1 MKLSDRL
8 RAALSAAKR
17 KKPGRHLTLVHD
29 RAEIDVGHA
38 EVDLDRERY
47 SPAKYVALQRS
58 IYLGENPEQ
67 KGRAE
72 FSRYILSLCGTE
84 LDEYW
89 LETDQLISNGAL
101 WTVLTPEEVEAA
113 RQRVL
118 ARKDEIQADAA
129 RPMHRSEMAPALRN
143 ALVADADRMPTV
155 DELLDLPAFPVVE
168 EEEEDGHES

>member
-1 MKLSDRL
+1 VKLSDRL

-17 KKPGRHLTLVHD
+17 QKPRRHITLVHD
-29 RAEIDVGHA
+29 STELDVGHA

-47 SPAKYVALQRS
+47 SPAKFVALQRS

-72 FSRYILSLCGTE
+72 FSRYIRSLRGSE

-89 LETDQLISNGAL
+89 LETDQLIDGGAL

-155 DELLDLPAFPVVE
+155 DELLGLPAFPAV
-168 EEEEDGHES
+168 EEDGEDDND